1 MLRGFILLDR
11 SSRTVGALS
20 GVGGGAAVGF
30 RCAAEFFS
38 PLLGGAGVLAGKDF
52 FVVTTNQDTRFVKL
66 YPEEQVAQIQG
77 DHRFFQCARY
87 VAMNDR
93 HDLLPAQIADRG
105 MVIVADIARV
115 LADAR
120 VLVG

>member
-1 MLRGFILLDR
+1 M
-11 SSRTVGALS
+11 
-20 GVGGGAAVGF
+20 
-30 RCAAEFFS
+30 
-38 PLLGGAGVLAGKDF
+38 LAGKDF

-77 DHRFFQCARY
+77 DHRFFQCAHY

-120 VLVG
+120 ALVG